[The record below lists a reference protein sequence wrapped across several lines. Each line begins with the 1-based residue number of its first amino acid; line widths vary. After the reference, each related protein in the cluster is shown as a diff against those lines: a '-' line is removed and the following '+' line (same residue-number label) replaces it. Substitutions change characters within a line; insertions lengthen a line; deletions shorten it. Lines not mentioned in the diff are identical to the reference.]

1 MTFNKI
7 KKDKLVSI
15 KTRLVI
21 KNIVKDKMNTKEQ
34 SKFPLILIWVVY
46 SKYDLL
52 DKFNE
57 DNTTIKKFYFSKK
70 VYTKSKLLDYI
81 IETLNIGFN
90 DIDF

>member
-57 DNTTIKKFYFSKK
+57 DNTNIKKFYFSKK